1 MTKVAVLD
9 DWQGVAKTSADWSP
23 LQARAEVVF
32 FAKAF
37 DNEDDA
43 ARQLADFDIVLSM
56 RERTPL
62 PGSLINRLPKLRMLG
77 MTGARNASLDTPAC
91 TARGV
96 VVCSTA
102 GGGNSEAATAEL
114 ALGLLIA
121 AARAIPAGDANIRAG
136 KFQEGVPVGY
146 ALQGKTMGVIGLGRL
161 GSHMARYCKA
171 LNMNLL
177 AWSQNMTPDRAQAA
191 GATMVSKEELL
202 SRSDAVSIHLVLS
215 DRTRGLI
222 GAADL
227 ARMKP
232 GAILVNTSRGPIVD
246 EKALIE
252 AVSRGKDRGRAGC
265 VRPRAAAGE
274 PSAAHRAQRGDDA
287 ASGLW
292 RAGDVGGILS
302 AERGERA
309 GVPRRQ
315 AGAGDQS
322 GGAGEGRLM
331 RRNICHCE
339 ERSDAAIPI
348 IVAQLDGDCFVASL
362 LAMTWAGVLPGC
374 PAPVETL
381 PPGRRR

>member
-9 DWQGVAKTSADWSP
+9 DWQGLARTNADWSP
-23 LQARAEVVF
+23 LQARADVVF

-37 DNEDDA
+37 GNEDDA

-77 MTGARNASLDTPAC
+77 MTGARNASLDTAAC

-96 VVCSTA
+96 VVCNTT
-102 GGGNSEAATAEL
+102 GGNNNEAATAEL
-114 ALGLLIA
+114 ALGLLIS

-136 KFQEGVPVGY
+136 KFQDDVPVGY
-146 ALQGKTMGVIGLGRL
+146 ALAGKTMGLIGLGRL

-177 AWSQNMTPDRAQAA
+177 AWSQNLTPERAQAA
-191 GATMVSKEELL
+191 GATMVSKEDLL

-222 GAADL
+222 GASDL

-246 EKALIE
+246 ERALIE
-252 AVSRGKDRGRAGC
+252 AVQA
-265 VRPRAAAGE
+265 
-274 PSAAHRAQRGDDA
+274 
-287 ASGLW
+287 
-292 RAGDVGGILS
+292 
-302 AERGERA
+302 
-309 GVPRRQ
+309 RR
-315 AGAGDQS
+315 
-322 GGAGEGRLM
+322 
-331 RRNICHCE
+331 
-339 ERSDAAIPI
+339 
-348 IVAQLDGDCFVASL
+348 IVAALDVFDREPLPANHPLRNAHNVVMTPHLGYGVQETWDVFYPQSVENALAFLDGKPVRVTNPEA
-362 LAMTWAGVLPGC
+362 LAKRG
-374 PAPVETL
+374 
-381 PPGRRR
+381 

>member
-9 DWQGVAKTSADWSP
+9 DWQGVARTSADWSP

-43 ARQLADFDIVLSM
+43 GRQLADFDIVLSM

-96 VVCSTA
+96 VVCSTS

-114 ALGLLIA
+114 ALGLLVA
-121 AARAIPAGDANIRAG
+121 AARAIAAGDANIRAG

-146 ALQGKTMGVIGLGRL
+146 ALAGKTMGIIGLGRL

-177 AWSQNMTPDRAQAA
+177 AWSQNMTPDKAQAA
-191 GATMVSKEELL
+191 GATMVPKEALL
-202 SRSDAVSIHLVLS
+202 SRSDAISIHLVLS

-222 GAADL
+222 GAADI

-252 AVSRGKDRGRAGC
+252 AVQA
-265 VRPRAAAGE
+265 
-274 PSAAHRAQRGDDA
+274 
-287 ASGLW
+287 
-292 RAGDVGGILS
+292 
-302 AERGERA
+302 
-309 GVPRRQ
+309 RR
-315 AGAGDQS
+315 
-322 GGAGEGRLM
+322 
-331 RRNICHCE
+331 
-339 ERSDAAIPI
+339 
-348 IVAQLDGDCFVASL
+348 IVAALDVFDREPLPANHPLRTAPNTVMTPHLGYGVHETWQGFYPQSVENALAFLDGK
-362 LAMTWAGVLPGC
+362 
-374 PAPVETL
+374 PVRVTNPEAL
-381 PPGRRR
+381 GKR

>member
-77 MTGARNASLDTPAC
+77 MTGARNASLDTAAC

-96 VVCSTA
+96 VVCNTA

-136 KFQEGVPVGY
+136 KFQDGVPVGY

-252 AVSRGKDRGRAGC
+252 AVQARRIVAALDVFDR
-265 VRPRAAAGE
+265 E
-274 PSAAHRAQRGDDA
+274 PLPANHPLRSCAQRGDDA

-292 RAGDVGGILS
+292 RAGDMGGLLS
-302 AERGERA
+302 AERGECA

-331 RRNICHCE
+331 RREPVIC
-339 ERSDAAIPI
+339 ERRRGLRIWRGR
-348 IVAQLDGDCFVASL
+348 QRSL
-362 LAMTWAGVLPGC
+362 VRPTHKDWKRQAN
-374 PAPVETL
+374 APVPL
-381 PPGRRR
+381 QVPR

>member
-9 DWQGVAKTSADWSP
+9 DWQGVAKTSADWAP
-23 LQARAEVVF
+23 LQSRAEVVF

-37 DNEDDA
+37 DDEDDA

-96 VVCSTA
+96 VVCNTV

-114 ALGLLIA
+114 ALGLLIS

-136 KFQEGVPVGY
+136 KFQEGVPIGY

-215 DRTRGLI
+215 DRT
-222 GAADL
+222 
-227 ARMKP
+227 KP
-232 GAILVNTSRGPIVD
+232 GAILVNTSRGPIID
-246 EKALIE
+246 EKALID
-252 AVSRGKDRGRAGC
+252 AVRA
-265 VRPRAAAGE
+265 
-274 PSAAHRAQRGDDA
+274 
-287 ASGLW
+287 
-292 RAGDVGGILS
+292 
-302 AERGERA
+302 
-309 GVPRRQ
+309 RR
-315 AGAGDQS
+315 
-322 GGAGEGRLM
+322 
-331 RRNICHCE
+331 
-339 ERSDAAIPI
+339 
-348 IVAQLDGDCFVASL
+348 IVAALDVFDREPLPANHPLRTSPNVVMTPHLGYGVQETWVGFYPQSVENALAFLDGKPVRVTNPEA
-362 LAMTWAGVLPGC
+362 LAKA
-374 PAPVETL
+374 
-381 PPGRRR
+381 